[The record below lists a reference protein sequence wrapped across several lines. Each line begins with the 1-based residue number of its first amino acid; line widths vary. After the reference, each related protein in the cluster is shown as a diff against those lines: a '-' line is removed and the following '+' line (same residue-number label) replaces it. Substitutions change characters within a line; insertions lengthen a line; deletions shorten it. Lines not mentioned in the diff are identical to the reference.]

1 MFVVFVASLKGF
13 VYLHPDERNILVL
26 LVSGRS
32 VSLSRAAIVF
42 SIPVEEW
49 QLTSITLAQM
59 INYITSMVLLPG
71 AFLWIF
77 RALYYSNLSFFSS
90 RKFVATL
97 FHFLCFKNNFI
108 CRSMWY
114 HITLVEFGN
123 LSFPWFGHCFVT
135 SALKWLYFR
144 SICPIYWRV
153 LMPWHIYLKYFTSC
167 SLHRYQSVIF

>member
-42 SIPVEEW
+42 SIPAEEW

-59 INYITSMVLLPG
+59 INYITSMILLPG

-90 RKFVATL
+90 RNLSQHYFISCVLKIILFVGA
-97 FHFLCFKNNFI
+97 
-108 CRSMWY
+108 WY